1 MNWSQD
7 LSDTTEDL
15 EKRTFQ
21 RNLRV
26 EFMIAFALNL
36 GMQKKRRRMVVVM
49 IMVVIRLFFKG
60 LSWTVIS
67 TGEMQNL
74 HVVAVRL

>member
-7 LSDTTEDL
+7 LSDSTEDL

-26 EFMIAFALNL
+26 EFMIDSSLNF
-36 GMQKKRRRMVVVM
+36 GMKKKRRKMVVVM
-49 IMVVIRLFFKG
+49 IMVVIRLFFEG
-60 LSWTVIS
+60 LSCANICI
-67 TGEMQNL
+67 GEI
-74 HVVAVRL
+74 A